1 MRNLTKYILGSMVMG
16 ACVLSSCD
24 NAEYDELRNQA
35 YILQTGTNANSAEKM
50 TVGTEAVATSINV
63 RLSDVAAET
72 SSYRLVYDAE
82 ALNEYNK
89 RNETTYEALPQ
100 SSFSLSDTEVT
111 VEAGSSVS
119 TPVTL
124 TVNPLTQ
131 EMKDSGKKY
140 AVAFRLESADGKT
153 NVMKSGSVMVYIVDL
168 VIIQPVVVL
177 NTGHYVQNE
186 MSETYPL
193 TEWTVEF
200 NINKAI
206 LGTAVGEYNNQALF
220 SASPDEIYIRF
231 GDAPIEGN
239 RLQIKTQGTQMNSQM
254 LFNANTW
261 YHIAFVCTGSKLYL
275 YVNGQLDNSMDMPG
289 KTTNVNSYTLCSN
302 SYYTKGDAMFSEYRL
317 WSKARTQK
325 ELQNN
330 MYVCDPTTEGLIFYY
345 KFNEGSGF
353 NFRDSSKNG
362 YHTTTVGESMPTW
375 VQDVRIDGK

>member
-140 AVAFRLESADGKT
+140 AVAFRLESADGKA

-177 NTGHYVQNE
+177 NNTHYINHTIAD
-186 MSETYPL
+186 TYEL
-193 TEWTVEF
+193 NEWTVEF

-206 LGTAVGEYNNQALF
+206 LGTAVGQYNNQALF
-220 SASPDEIYIRF
+220 GASPDEIYVRF

-254 LFNANTW
+254 LFSANTW
-261 YHIAFVCTGSKLYL
+261 YHIAFVCTGAKLYL

-289 KTTNVNSYTLCSN
+289 KTTKVNAYTLCSG
-302 SYYTKGDAMFSEYRL
+302 SSYTKGDAQFSEYRF

-345 KFNEGSGF
+345 KMNEGSGF
-353 NFRDSSKNG
+353 HFKDSSPHG
-362 YHTTTVGESMPTW
+362 YDCTTVNEAMPSW
-375 VQDVRIDGK
+375 IQDVRIDGK

>member
-168 VIIQPVVVL
+168 VVIQPVVVL
-177 NTGHYVQNE
+177 NNTHYINHTIAD
-186 MSETYPL
+186 TYEL
-193 TEWTVEF
+193 NEWTVEF

-206 LGTAVGEYNNQALF
+206 LGTAVGQYNNQALF
-220 SASPDEIYIRF
+220 GASPDEIYVRF

-254 LFNANTW
+254 LFSANTW
-261 YHIAFVCTGSKLYL
+261 YHIAFVCTGAKLYL

-289 KTTNVNSYTLCSN
+289 KTTKVNAYTLCSG
-302 SYYTKGDAMFSEYRL
+302 SSYTKGDAQFSEYRF

-345 KFNEGSGF
+345 KMNEGSGF
-353 NFRDSSKNG
+353 HFKDSSPHG
-362 YHTTTVGESMPTW
+362 YDCTTVNEAMPSW
-375 VQDVRIDGK
+375 IQDVRIDGK

>member
-1 MRNLTKYILGSMVMG
+1 MVMG

-168 VIIQPVVVL
+168 VVIQPVVVL
-177 NTGHYVQNE
+177 NNTHYINHTIAD
-186 MSETYPL
+186 TYEL
-193 TEWTVEF
+193 NEWTVEF

-206 LGTAVGEYNNQALF
+206 LGTAVGQYNNQALF
-220 SASPDEIYIRF
+220 GASPDEIYVRF

-261 YHIAFVCTGSKLYL
+261 YHIAFVCTGAKLYL

-289 KTTNVNSYTLCSN
+289 KTTKVNAYTLCSG
-302 SYYTKGDAMFSEYRL
+302 SSYTKGDAQFSEYRF

>member
-1 MRNLTKYILGSMVMG
+1 MVMG

-140 AVAFRLESADGKT
+140 AVAFRLESADGKA

-177 NTGHYVQNE
+177 NNTHYINHTIAD
-186 MSETYPL
+186 TYEL
-193 TEWTVEF
+193 NEWTVEF

-206 LGTAVGEYNNQALF
+206 LGTAVGQYNNQA
-220 SASPDEIYIRF
+220 
-231 GDAPIEGN
+231 
-239 RLQIKTQGTQMNSQM
+239 
-254 LFNANTW
+254 
-261 YHIAFVCTGSKLYL
+261 
-275 YVNGQLDNSMDMPG
+275 
-289 KTTNVNSYTLCSN
+289 TNMCC
-302 SYYTKGDAMFSEYRL
+302 R
-317 WSKARTQK
+317 
-325 ELQNN
+325 
-330 MYVCDPTTEGLIFYY
+330 GL
-345 KFNEGSGF
+345 
-353 NFRDSSKNG
+353 
-362 YHTTTVGESMPTW
+362 PL
-375 VQDVRIDGK
+375 